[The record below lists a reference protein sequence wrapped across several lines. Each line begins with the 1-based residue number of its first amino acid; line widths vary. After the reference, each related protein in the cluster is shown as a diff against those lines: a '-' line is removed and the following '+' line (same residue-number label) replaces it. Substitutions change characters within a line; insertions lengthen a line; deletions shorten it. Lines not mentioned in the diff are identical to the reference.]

1 MKISFIE
8 PRIELKPF
16 IKSMWIFESPIGMP
30 LSAAGLAAP
39 SGCSKIIIN
48 YENSITSIVEGQ
60 VKENKEHGF
69 YFVGQRDIPVQLTT
83 PGGKTG
89 FIGIEF
95 SSFGAYP
102 ILGIPMIETTNR
114 LTPIDAL
121 LGKWGRTLS
130 EILHNQKSP
139 KDKIDFI
146 QNRLVELL
154 RKKELRNPLVEYCV
168 NSLKAT
174 NGLMSISELERKTG
188 YSRRYFEILFKDYV
202 GLSPKVLAGIF
213 RFQKFYR
220 KWAVGQPYEKVKD
233 ELYDYY
239 YDQAHFT
246 KEFKRM
252 TGFSPLHFTN
262 NVSNEFGR
270 QLSIR

>member
-16 IKSMWIFESPIGMP
+16 IKSMWIFESPVGMP

-39 SGCSKIIIN
+39 SGSPKIIIN
-48 YENSITSIVEGQ
+48 YENTITTIVKGQ
-60 VKENKEHGF
+60 ARENKEHGF
-69 YFVGQRDIPVQLTT
+69 YFVGQRDIPVQIAT
-83 PGGKTG
+83 PSSKTG

-95 SSFGAYP
+95 SPFGAYP

-114 LTPIDAL
+114 LTTIDEL
-121 LGKWGRTLS
+121 LGKWGRTLT
-130 EILHNQKSP
+130 EILHDNKTP
-139 KDKIDFI
+139 KDKVDFI
-146 QNRLVELL
+146 QNRLVELR
-154 RKKELRNPLVEYCV
+154 RKRQIRNPLIEYCV
-168 NSLKAT
+168 NALKT
-174 NGLMSISELERKTG
+174 TDGLISISELERKTG
-188 YSRRYFEILFKDYV
+188 YSRRYFEILFKEHV
-202 GLSPKVLAGIF
+202 GLTPKVLAGIF

-220 KWAVGQPYEKVKD
+220 KWATGQSYEEIKD
-233 ELYDYY
+233 ELYNYY

-252 TGFSPLHFTN
+252 TGFSPLHFAN

-270 QLSIR
+270 QLTIR